1 MLYYT
6 EEYKGH
12 RITGKPAS
20 REIDL
25 MMGKPYKYSLTV
37 SQGKDDI
44 STLII
49 TAFPDDIAMPREEDK
64 DLVSTFGPNNLNDS
78 IEIGTRG
85 YGFGIKAEV
94 WAALREA
101 ALPYIHRL
109 IDSENLKKGSIQETT
124 YKELKV
130 PLLTK

>member
-12 RITGKPAS
+12 HIVGKPAS

-37 SQGKDDI
+37 SRGKEELSTLFITAIPEDI
-44 STLII
+44 S
-49 TAFPDDIAMPREEDK
+49 APREEDK

-78 IEIGTRG
+78 DEIGTRG

-94 WAALREA
+94 WARLREA
-101 ALPYIHRL
+101 ALPRVRQA
-109 IDSENLKKGSIQETT
+109 IDSGNIQKGSKQEIA
-124 YKELKV
+124 YKDLKAAT
-130 PLLTK
+130 LLK